1 MKLKLELLELLRSW
15 APLRM
20 NGKQPAHES
29 EYCNLDVQSGA
40 KLSFLQEVAV
50 MINTGVVNPNLSMQ
64 DRRAPFLGTPDQVVA
79 LPYVDKQL
87 LISNLLMSSVSA
99 IKLKI
104 ASLGCRAFVPRVRNS
119 SQ

>member
-1 MKLKLELLELLRSW
+1 MPRGNWQEFGRFRLCHLVKLKLELLELLRSW

-64 DRRAPFLGTPDQVVA
+64 DR
-79 LPYVDKQL
+79 
-87 LISNLLMSSVSA
+87 
-99 IKLKI
+99 
-104 ASLGCRAFVPRVRNS
+104 
-119 SQ
+119 